1 MSKKNCLCGTW
12 FSSQIL
18 YFRITVDSQNEYTD
32 GESEISICI
41 TNLQEHTKTIIQIYR
56 VKDLSKNDC
65 KAFLCGENTVLT
77 NVRALKSTVIIGK
90 VFPLNNSYKYIMIH
104 PMTSLINGEVI
115 TNPILRLWIHDQTT
129 TNTKKNPNRHYVS
142 FGSEAT

>member
-1 MSKKNCLCGTW
+1 MVARH
-12 FSSQIL
+12 F
-18 YFRITVDSQNEYTD
+18 YVV
-32 GESEISICI
+32 
-41 TNLQEHTKTIIQIYR
+41 KTQ
-56 VKDLSKNDC
+56 
-65 KAFLCGENTVLT
+65 TVLT

-90 VFPLNNSYKYIMIH
+90 VFPLNNSYKSIMIH

-129 TNTKKNPNRHYVS
+129 TNTKKKPNLHYVS